1 MSLSVMPSARR
12 VTLRHA
18 YLHNGSFELR
28 SKNIPSTNLQIQK
41 TPNDSSVR
49 AEDLQAGHP
58 NGTMAATDVGV
69 RNVPPIDDLDDSLF
83 DYDVGDVFRD
93 VETNMDVPTMQKPVA
108 KAVEKEHGAGLGIDE
123 EIKVTKKRAPVPK
136 LDENRFVL
144 GKPAMVD

>member
-1 MSLSVMPSARR
+1 M
-12 VTLRHA
+12 
-18 YLHNGSFELR
+18 Y
-28 SKNIPSTNLQIQK
+28 
-41 TPNDSSVR
+41 VR
-49 AEDLQAGHP
+49 KIYKQAIL

-69 RNVPPIDDLDDSLF
+69 RNAPPIDDLDDSLF

-108 KAVEKEHGAGLGIDE
+108 KTVEKEHGAGLGIDE

-144 GKPAMVD
+144 EKPAMVD